1 MLIQHGV
8 NSEICFL
15 CSDVSEF
22 QFSEEFKD
30 IRISANKKIVN
41 YCVTDD
47 FSETRPF
54 KKVFVLDKQ
63 IYNTL
68 SNDSQYILCDN
79 ISVINGDND
88 SIEGCIELKLDGL
101 LNIVSQL
108 MRETDVALVTITNEF
123 YSWDDKFKIECLWFA
138 THKQEFK
145 IIVDRDFYDNELT
158 AIENL
163 LSTGKAWIHDIKKEM
178 SIYWRLTKKKL
189 PLQDVSVLLSIDNPS
204 NTKEKISTLLM
215 LYLSIGN
222 CQQITPI
229 SILKLKKLLYEKHSE
244 PYQYFIKQSYLSCI
258 LESNAIGWDEGIAS
272 KIEKVYCKKRNEYL
286 LQIINLLKINIEI
299 KKTDVYD
306 EHSQLKR
313 ILNLNTKDGAALFYS
328 VFRCEDIDNIAKIYW
343 IERQLI
349 YEGVYSKYCFILK
362 KPLQDIIAFLSEE
375 NTHITKKVLAS
386 VSKYQSFYDS
396 ISQDN
401 LYFFYMA
408 YKKYAD
414 NFDID
419 MIETWDDRFKLLFF
433 VKAYKKIDHVITT
446 FISGNLG
453 RNNVYSTTN
462 STNEFPQIR
471 YEKYNGNEKNIYL
484 LNTRFSANS
493 TETRRWDSGFH
504 IVPSNTEIRRI
515 YTPRNNFLVCHFD
528 YSQIELRVLAALSK
542 DNDLLTAFKNGLDIH
557 KFIAAYIFN
566 KNIDE
571 VDNEERS
578 LAKIASFSLLYGKK
592 AENFARDFLNGD
604 IEKAESLFNSFYSS
618 FKNVHKYILEMQ
630 NNAVTNATISSAFG
644 DVIYLKGDVEK
655 LKRLY
660 VNSRIQ
666 NTASQLAALNL
677 YYCDIE
683 LKANNIPH
691 KTISFTHDAG
701 EIEFDANYFNE
712 FLNVLYNSIIYNDTH
727 PINPTLDIELKI
739 GVNLYDLVKFKKI
752 KDNKFKIQSTE
763 YALNLLLDKLSVSK
777 LEITNK
783 YTKKVPYDNMFLPK
797 NVYSLSIGREISY
810 VEGEIEI

>member
-1 MLIQHGV
+1 VLIQHGV

-15 CSDVSEF
+15 CEDVSEF

-286 LQIINLLKINIEI
+286 LQIINLLNINIEI
-299 KKTDVYD
+299 KKSDIYD
-306 EHSQLKR
+306 EHLQLKK
-313 ILNLNTKDGAALFYS
+313 ILNLNTKDGATLFYS
-328 VFRCEDIDNIAKIYW
+328 VFRCDEIDNIAKIYW
-343 IERQLI
+343 IEKQLI
-349 YEGVYSKYCFILK
+349 YEGVYTKYCFILN
-362 KPLQDIIAFLSEE
+362 KPLQDIIAFLGEE

-386 VSKYQSFYDS
+386 INKYQSIYDS

-414 NFDID
+414 NFNID
-419 MIETWDDRFKLLFF
+419 MIETWDNRFKLLFY

-446 FISGNLG
+446 FINGNLG
-453 RNNVYSTTN
+453 RNNVYSTIN
-462 STNEFPQIR
+462 STNDSTQIR
-471 YEKYNGNEKNIYL
+471 YGKYDGNEKNTYL
-484 LNTRFSANS
+484 LNTRFTANS

-515 YTPRNNFLVCHFD
+515 YTPRNDFLVCHFD

-542 DNDLLTAFKNGLDIH
+542 DDDLLTAFKNGMDIH

-566 KNIDE
+566 KNIND
-571 VDNEERS
+571 VTNEERS

-592 AENFARDFLNGD
+592 TENFARDFLQGD

-644 DVIYLKGDVEK
+644 DVIYLKGNVEK

-677 YYCDIE
+677 YNCDIE
-683 LKANNIPH
+683 LNAHNIPH

-701 EIEFDANYFNE
+701 EIEFDARYFSE
-712 FLNVLYNSIIYNDTH
+712 FVDVLYNSVVYNNTH
-727 PINPTLDIELKI
+727 PIKPPLDIELKI
-739 GVNLYDLVKFKKI
+739 GVNLYDLVTFKKI
-752 KDNKFKIQSTE
+752 KDNKFKMQSTE

-783 YTKKVPYDNMFLPK
+783 YTKKIPYDNIFLPK
-797 NVYSLSIGREISY
+797 NVYSLSIGREIAY
-810 VEGEIEI
+810 IEAEIEI